1 LGFGRIQVVSL
12 SISIPKSCGIAIAL
26 FNFRQV
32 SFILEGEEQVADAAP
47 KEKEE
52 AKAVEEKSSS
62 GEPQKPMLLVIVVV
76 LNMVV
81 MASVVGV
88 VYTSYK
94 AERAKPKLQDVV
106 QGEKDDHA
114 KDAAKPDAEDVVG
127 KLVPM
132 ETFLVNLAGSRGNK
146 LVKINMELEVD
157 NTKVEDEIDRRKPQ
171 IRDIIII
178 LLSSKTY
185 DQMTSK
191 VGKEALRDEVK
202 DTVNT
207 FLVKGKIK
215 KVYFTDFIVN

>member
-1 LGFGRIQVVSL
+1 M
-12 SISIPKSCGIAIAL
+12 
-26 FNFRQV
+26 
-32 SFILEGEEQVADAAP
+32 ADAAP

-52 AKAVEEKSSS
+52 AKPEEKKS
-62 GEPQKPMLLVIVVV
+62 GEQKPMLLVLVVV
-76 LNMVV
+76 LNMAV
-81 MASVVGV
+81 MAAVVGMM
-88 VYTSYK
+88 YSSYK

-106 QGEKDDHA
+106 QGEKEDQA
-114 KDAAKPDAEDVVG
+114 KSAAQPDKEDVVG

-146 LVKINMELEVD
+146 LVKINMELEID
-157 NTKVEDEIDRRKPQ
+157 NPKVEDEIDRRKPQ

-185 DQMTSK
+185 DQVTTRQ
-191 VGKEALRDEVK
+191 GKEALRDEVK
-202 DTVNT
+202 DTVNS